1 MLTVNHLTL
10 SVKRQPLLRE
20 VTFSVAPGEVLTLM
34 GPSGSGKSTLFA
46 WMIGALSGDF
56 RAEGELW
63 LNERR
68 CDTLPTERRRIGIL
82 FQDPLLF
89 DHFSVGQNLQLAL
102 PECVRGEARKV
113 AVEQALNRAGLAGFA
128 PRDPATL
135 SGGQRARVSLLRALL
150 ARPEALL
157 LDEPFSRLDATL
169 RAGFR
174 RWVFEELARQ
184 AIPAILVTHDRED
197 TAGGA
202 LPGDGALA
210 MKGNSVQTCVTA
222 KKSMPGERRI
232 RPPLFTVGHFDETCF
247 SIDRTRPA
255 YGACC
260 FHHLRR

>member
-10 SVKRQPLLRE
+10 SVRRQPLLQE
-20 VTFSVAPGEVLTLM
+20 VAFSVAPGEVLTLM

-56 RAEGELW
+56 RARGELW

-68 CDTLPTERRRIGIL
+68 CDTPPAGPRRTGALRQGPFL
-82 FQDPLLF
+82 FVWLGD
-89 DHFSVGQNLQLAL
+89 GQTVRLA
-102 PECVRGEARKV
+102 PPASGGGAARKA
-113 AVEQALNRAGLAGFA
+113 AVEEALSRAGLAGFA

-157 LDEPFSRLDATL
+157 LDEPFSRLDASL

-197 TAGGA
+197 CPPTGRC
-202 LPGDGALA
+202 LA
-210 MKGNSVQTCVTA
+210 M
-222 KKSMPGERRI
+222 ERWQ
-232 RPPLFTVGHFDETCF
+232 
-247 SIDRTRPA
+247 
-255 YGACC
+255 
-260 FHHLRR
+260 

>member
-20 VTFSVAPGEVLTLM
+20 VAFSVAPGEVLTLM

-46 WMIGALSGDF
+46 WMIGALAGDF

-63 LNERR
+63 LNGRR
-68 CDTLPTERRRIGIL
+68 CDTLPTEHRRIGIL

-102 PECVRGEARKV
+102 PESVRGEARKA
-113 AVEQALNRAGLAGFA
+113 AVEQALSRAGLHGFA

-135 SGGQRARVSLLRALL
+135 SGGQRARVSLLRAL
-150 ARPEALL
+150 
-157 LDEPFSRLDATL
+157 
-169 RAGFR
+169 RAAFR

-197 TAGGA
+197 GPPAGRC
-202 LPGDGALA
+202 LA
-210 MKGNSVQTCVTA
+210 M
-222 KKSMPGERRI
+222 
-232 RPPLFTVGHFDETCF
+232 ETWQ
-247 SIDRTRPA
+247 
-255 YGACC
+255 
-260 FHHLRR
+260 

>member
-10 SVKRQPLLRE
+10 SVRRQPLLRE
-20 VTFSVAPGEVLTLM
+20 VAFSVAPGEVLTLM

-56 RAEGELW
+56 RARGELW

-68 CDTLPTERRRIGIL
+68 CDTLPTEQRRIGIL

-102 PECVRGEARKV
+102 PENVRGEARKT
-113 AVEQALNRAGLAGFA
+113 AVE
-128 PRDPATL
+128 
-135 SGGQRARVSLLRALL
+135 
-150 ARPEALL
+150 EAL
-157 LDEPFSRLDATL
+157 SRLDASL

-197 TAGGA
+197 CPPTGRC
-202 LPGDGALA
+202 LA
-210 MKGNSVQTCVTA
+210 M
-222 KKSMPGERRI
+222 ERWQ
-232 RPPLFTVGHFDETCF
+232 
-247 SIDRTRPA
+247 
-255 YGACC
+255 
-260 FHHLRR
+260 

>member
-102 PECVRGEARKV
+102 PESCAARREKSQSSRRST
-113 AVEQALNRAGLAGFA
+113 APDWLASPHA
-128 PRDPATL
+128 
-135 SGGQRARVSLLRALL
+135 
-150 ARPEALL
+150 
-157 LDEPFSRLDATL
+157 
-169 RAGFR
+169 
-174 RWVFEELARQ
+174 
-184 AIPAILVTHDRED
+184 
-197 TAGGA
+197 
-202 LPGDGALA
+202 
-210 MKGNSVQTCVTA
+210 
-222 KKSMPGERRI
+222 I
-232 RPPLFTVGHFDETCF
+232 RPR
-247 SIDRTRPA
+247 SPA
-255 YGACC
+255 GSG
-260 FHHLRR
+260 RG

>member
-1 MLTVNHLTL
+1 
-10 SVKRQPLLRE
+10 
-20 VTFSVAPGEVLTLM
+20 
-34 GPSGSGKSTLFA
+34 
-46 WMIGALSGDF
+46 MIGALAGDF

-63 LNERR
+63 LNGRR
-68 CDTLPTERRRIGIL
+68 CDTLPTEHRRIGIL
-82 FQDPLLF
+82 FPGPVTVRPFQRRAKF
-89 DHFSVGQNLQLAL
+89 TAGAAG
-102 PECVRGEARKV
+102 ECARRGAKA
-113 AVEQALNRAGLAGFA
+113 AVEQALSRAGLHGFA

-169 RAGFR
+169 RAAFR

-184 AIPAILVTHDRED
+184 AIPAIPGDPRSRGRS
-197 TAGGA
+197 AGGT
-202 LPGDGALA
+202 LPGDGDLA
-210 MKGNSVQTCVTA
+210 MKSNSVQTRVTA
-222 KKSMPGERRI
+222 KKSAPGERRI

>member
-10 SVKRQPLLRE
+10 SVRRQPLLRE
-20 VTFSVAPGEVLTLM
+20 VAFSVAPGEVLTLM

-56 RAEGELW
+56 RARGELW

-68 CDTLPTERRRIGIL
+68 CDTLPTEQRRIGIL

-102 PECVRGEARKV
+102 PENVRGEARKT
-113 AVEQALNRAGLAGFA
+113 AVEEAL
-128 PRDPATL
+128 
-135 SGGQRARVSLLRALL
+135 SRALL

-157 LDEPFSRLDATL
+157 LDEPFSRLDASL

-197 TAGGA
+197 CPPTGRC
-202 LPGDGALA
+202 LA
-210 MKGNSVQTCVTA
+210 M
-222 KKSMPGERRI
+222 ERWQ
-232 RPPLFTVGHFDETCF
+232 
-247 SIDRTRPA
+247 
-255 YGACC
+255 
-260 FHHLRR
+260 

>member
-20 VTFSVAPGEVLTLM
+20 VAFSVAPGEVLTLM

-46 WMIGALSGDF
+46 WMIGALAGDF

-63 LNERR
+63 LNGRR
-68 CDTLPTERRRIGIL
+68 CDTLPTDHRRIGIL

-102 PECVRGEARKV
+102 PESVRGEARKA
-113 AVEQALNRAGLAGFA
+113 AVEQALSRAGLHGFA

-169 RAGFR
+169 RAAFR

-197 TAGGA
+197 GPPAGRC
-202 LPGDGALA
+202 LA
-210 MKGNSVQTCVTA
+210 M
-222 KKSMPGERRI
+222 
-232 RPPLFTVGHFDETCF
+232 ETWQ
-247 SIDRTRPA
+247 
-255 YGACC
+255 
-260 FHHLRR
+260 

>member
-20 VTFSVAPGEVLTLM
+20 VAFSVAPGEVLTLM

-46 WMIGALSGDF
+46 WMIGALAGDF

-63 LNERR
+63 LNDRR

-102 PECVRGEARKV
+102 PESVRREARKA
-113 AVEQALNRAGLAGFA
+113 AVEQALSRAGLHGFA
-128 PRDPATL
+128 ARDPATL

-169 RAGFR
+169 RAAFR

-197 TAGGA
+197 CPPTGRC
-202 LPGDGALA
+202 LA
-210 MKGNSVQTCVTA
+210 M
-222 KKSMPGERRI
+222 ERWQ
-232 RPPLFTVGHFDETCF
+232 
-247 SIDRTRPA
+247 
-255 YGACC
+255 
-260 FHHLRR
+260 

>member
-10 SVKRQPLLRE
+10 SVRRQPLLRE
-20 VTFSVAPGEVLTLM
+20 VAFSVAPGEVLTLM

-56 RAEGELW
+56 RARGELW

-68 CDTLPTERRRIGIL
+68 CDTLPTEQRRIGIL

-89 DHFSVGQNLQLAL
+89 DHFSV
-102 PECVRGEARKV
+102 
-113 AVEQALNRAGLAGFA
+113 GLAGFA

-157 LDEPFSRLDATL
+157 LDEPFSRLDASL

-197 TAGGA
+197 CPPTGRC
-202 LPGDGALA
+202 LA
-210 MKGNSVQTCVTA
+210 M
-222 KKSMPGERRI
+222 ERWQ
-232 RPPLFTVGHFDETCF
+232 
-247 SIDRTRPA
+247 
-255 YGACC
+255 
-260 FHHLRR
+260 

>member
-10 SVKRQPLLRE
+10 SVRRQPLLRE
-20 VTFSVAPGEVLTLM
+20 VAFSVAPGEVLTLM

-56 RAEGELW
+56 RARGELW

-68 CDTLPTERRRIGIL
+68 CDTLPTEHRRIGIL

-102 PECVRGEARKV
+102 PE
-113 AVEQALNRAGLAGFA
+113 
-128 PRDPATL
+128 
-135 SGGQRARVSLLRALL
+135 L

-157 LDEPFSRLDATL
+157 LDEPFSRLDASL

-174 RWVFEELARQ
+174 RWVFEELDRQ

-197 TAGGA
+197 CPPTGRC
-202 LPGDGALA
+202 LA
-210 MKGNSVQTCVTA
+210 M
-222 KKSMPGERRI
+222 ERWQ
-232 RPPLFTVGHFDETCF
+232 
-247 SIDRTRPA
+247 
-255 YGACC
+255 
-260 FHHLRR
+260 